1 MHNARIMH
9 KVCIL
14 VHNITV
20 CTGTYGNVLFVKW
33 TMTMMK

>member
-1 MHNARIMH
+1 MHNIIKAI
-9 KVCIL
+9 CIL
-14 VHNITV
+14 VHNTTV